1 MKELIKNWKIFLK
14 EGKDTKKVAK
24 IILFDEDDKV
34 LFLKR
39 TKYTKKFSGEWDI
52 PGGHVQENESIEDG
66 LEREVFEETGLKIK
80 NYKKFKVVKNM
91 HYFKGKLPKGEIKLS
106 NEHSESKLRK
116 VKSRK
121 NPSKFEKIAQEML
134 NDE

>member
-1 MKELIKNWKIFLK
+1 MKDFMKKWETFLK
-14 EGKDTKKVAK
+14 ENKDTDQVAK
-24 IILFDEDDKV
+24 IVLFNDKDEA

-39 TKYTKKFSGEWDI
+39 TKYSKKFSGEWDI
-52 PGGHVQENESIEDG
+52 PGGHVQENESIKEG
-66 LEREVFEETGLKIK
+66 LEREVFEETGLTLKK
-80 NYKKFKVVKNM
+80 YKKFKVTKNM

-106 NEHSESKLRK
+106 KEHSEFKFRK

>member
-1 MKELIKNWKIFLK
+1 MKDFMKKWETFLK
-14 EGKDTKKVAK
+14 ENKDTDQVAK
-24 IILFDEDDKV
+24 IVLFNDKDEA

-39 TKYTKKFSGEWDI
+39 TKYSKKFSGEWDI
-52 PGGHVQENESIEDG
+52 PGGHVQENESTKEG
-66 LEREVFEETGLKIK
+66 LEREVFEETGLTLKK
-80 NYKKFKVVKNM
+80 YKKFKVTKNM

-106 NEHSESKLRK
+106 KEHSEFKFRK